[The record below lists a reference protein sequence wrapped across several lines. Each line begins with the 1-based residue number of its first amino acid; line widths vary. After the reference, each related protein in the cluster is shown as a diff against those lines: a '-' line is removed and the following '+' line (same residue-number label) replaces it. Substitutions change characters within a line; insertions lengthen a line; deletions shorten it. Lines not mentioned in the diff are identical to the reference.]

1 MTELQALHI
10 LGLDPNKAVLEDV
23 KPAYRAKA
31 KLLHPDKG
39 GDSAAFKQLVAAY
52 ELLAGKSRVRRPV
65 QRARTVRVGCT
76 VWICRDIPYSVTTSA
91 GTTTWGF

>member
-10 LGLDPNKAVLEDV
+10 LGLDPNKSVLEDV

-39 GDSAAFKQLVAAY
+39 GDHEAFKQLVAAY
-52 ELLAGKSRVRRPV
+52 GLLTGRGRVRQPV

-76 VWICRDIPYSVTTSA
+76 IWICRDTPYSVTTSA